1 MNLLL
6 TKFRRGGKTPLLYKE
21 FIMYNTEDIFDWS
34 LKEAVEIIETSV
46 EQDLED
52 CNNLQKQEY
61 INLLKL
67 KLDNLI
73 PTRGD

>member
-1 MNLLL
+1 
-6 TKFRRGGKTPLLYKE
+6 
-21 FIMYNTEDIFDWS
+21 MYNTEDIFDWS